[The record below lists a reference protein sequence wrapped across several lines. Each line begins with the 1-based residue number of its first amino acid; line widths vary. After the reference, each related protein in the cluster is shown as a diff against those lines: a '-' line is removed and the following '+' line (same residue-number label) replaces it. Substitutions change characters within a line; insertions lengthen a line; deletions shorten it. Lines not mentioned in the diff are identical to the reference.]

1 MYGLSSEN
9 EDITAVNNMNNNK
22 SFDFIINDECNQTWN
37 FTEIITSPSI
47 IISFCIA
54 STINLWIFGSCL
66 FVIIILLRTK
76 NKRFDATRKFLIN
89 LAITDIGFACLLM
102 PISIAYIILKVSW
115 IPCHILCHLWIIA
128 DVYFCST
135 NMFNLVVIALD
146 RMMAVNY
153 AVKYNQMMSNTR
165 FNQLVVNK
173 RGISIGLL
181 IDNESVCNKKSDKK
195 CSTISKSTNAADTK
209 ISTDNP
215 EKKNNTSDDQGDA
228 NNNNNDNNN
237 NGNNNNNKSNA
248 GNKRNYKSNCG
259 LLRVHVGGRPF
270 QTNHISNTPAQT
282 ALSTPTTA
290 TNQPYHSSTSINKSN
305 DDTLNHQQQQ
315 QDGNDKKNGRH
326 ASSVTLNSSIH
337 KSSDSE
343 HQHLNPRE
351 NQSQL
356 CITTGLVRKKDM
368 NPIVVHQDVN
378 SMNYFYRI

>member
-1 MYGLSSEN
+1 
-9 EDITAVNNMNNNK
+9 
-22 SFDFIINDECNQTWN
+22 
-37 FTEIITSPSI
+37 
-47 IISFCIA
+47 
-54 STINLWIFGSCL
+54 
-66 FVIIILLRTK
+66 
-76 NKRFDATRKFLIN
+76 
-89 LAITDIGFACLLM
+89 M

-165 FNQLVVNK
+165 VRLLILLIWILALFITLPLLINLLWNYTTATQNMLTIDTDYAYSYHIGSRCMKYPCSLINVSVYIRIFITIGAVYVPTILICYFYFHVFSKVVVNK

-228 NNNNNDNNN
+228 NNNNDNNNN

-270 QTNHISNTPAQT
+270 QTNHIS
-282 ALSTPTTA
+282 
-290 TNQPYHSSTSINKSN
+290 
-305 DDTLNHQQQQ
+305 
-315 QDGNDKKNGRH
+315 
-326 ASSVTLNSSIH
+326 
-337 KSSDSE
+337 
-343 HQHLNPRE
+343 
-351 NQSQL
+351 
-356 CITTGLVRKKDM
+356 
-368 NPIVVHQDVN
+368 
-378 SMNYFYRI
+378 